1 MQSTPDTSRLLV
13 IDATHH
19 PGGAA
24 EAMSVLAQVPV
35 VLRTLVLIVVAMTG
49 ILILLP
55 AALGAAA
62 IQALGPA

>member
-19 PGGAA
+19 LGGAPA
-24 EAMSVLAQVPV
+24 PMSVLAQVPA
-35 VLRTLVLIVVAMTG
+35 VLRTLFLIVVAMTG

-62 IQALGPA
+62 IQALGAA

>member
-1 MQSTPDTSRLLV
+1 MQSTPDTSPPLV
-13 IDATHH
+13 IDATH

-24 EAMSVLAQVPV
+24 APMPVLAEVPA
-35 VLRTLVLIVVAMTG
+35 VLRTLFLIVAAMTG

-62 IQALGPA
+62 IQALAAT